1 MPNVRLFFLS
11 AIISGLIIAFCGCEK
26 DILDPTQ
33 IGRFRPTP
41 VVNIIL
47 DSLGVAEEEEPK
59 FVESEE
65 PKPVDLLELEQD
77 YILAVGDFVNINIFE
92 LLQETVPFTQI
103 FEISESGNISIP
115 EVGTVQA
122 AGLSAVQ
129 LEEELKQILSPTIL
143 KNPSITVKL
152 ESSPSRTFT
161 ILGEGLPRPGRYELP
176 GYTLRLADALAQA
189 GSPRQFNVSNIY
201 ITRYE
206 NRQALASRQ
215 TEPKT
220 QTPAYTAPV
229 EPEINLTPIE
239 PQNKKDK
246 SEELLEIIAPHTSK
260 NISPGSTAGNV
271 VISASESASYKELKS
286 VALPD
291 ELEMEEDDLLDS
303 LNTVDTNLDPKAGLD
318 TKPAK
323 EVRTEWIFKDGK
335 WVAVEIE
342 DPFAKDANDTS
353 IREKLA
359 QTPKKQE
366 PATGLPDV
374 VSDDQTRVIR
384 VPVKRLGVDP
394 RYNIVIRPG
403 DIITV
408 PFNVVG
414 EAVVM
419 GNVNR
424 PGYVDLTGRPMTLI
438 QAVAAAGGLSELA
451 EPSRVEVRRRVG
463 ENSEQIVSVD
473 LDKIARGLQPDF
485 FIKENDTINVGTLP
499 TSRFAAVLRN
509 AFRATYGFG
518 FIYDRNFADRD
529 FGTSRPIPGIF

>member
-1 MPNVRLFFLS
+1 MPNIRLFFLP
-11 AIISGLIIAFCGCEK
+11 AIILGLIVAFCGCEK

-77 YILAVGDFVNINIFE
+77 YILSVGDFVNVYIFE
-92 LLQETVPFTQI
+92 LLQETVPFNQI

-115 EVGTVQA
+115 EVGNIQA
-122 AGLSAVQ
+122 TGLSVAQ

-206 NRQALASRQ
+206 NRQALDSRQ
-215 TEPKT
+215 TPP
-220 QTPAYTAPV
+220 QTPSYAPPV
-229 EPEINLTPIE
+229 QPEINLTPIE
-239 PQNKKDK
+239 PQNKNKDN

-260 NISPGSTAGNV
+260 NTTPSSANGNI
-271 VISASESASYKELKS
+271 VISASESTSYKELKS
-286 VALPD
+286 LAMPD
-291 ELEMEEDDLLDS
+291 GLEMEEDDLLDAPNM
-303 LNTVDTNLDPKAGLD
+303 LDTNLDPNAN
-318 TKPAK
+318 KPAK

-335 WVAVEIE
+335 WVAEEIE
-342 DPFAKDANDTS
+342 DPFAIDANDVS

-359 QTPKKQE
+359 QTPKKQGS
-366 PATGLPDV
+366 AMNLPEV
-374 VSDDQTRVIR
+374 ISDDQTRVIR

-419 GNVNR
+419 GNVNN

-438 QAVAAAGGLSELA
+438 QAVAAAGGLSALA

-529 FGTSRPIPGIF
+529 FGTSRPIPSIF